1 MNLQGLKYTLP
12 HLFKLSKQITSPFSF
27 QMQIQ
32 NTKSVKSLLI
42 HTTTSTTNHQGCRK
56 HKNGGAEPVKVS
68 HNLPKSTFTFSNQ
81 VSILEYC
88 QLCSCH
94 CQRRWLP
101 CESQRGLLVQ
111 HLQPLDIVKGG
122 YNGGL
127 LVAANNH
134 CLISKFGKFGSHYC
148 WQRSKRSCHWSL

>member
-42 HTTTSTTNHQGCRK
+42 HTTTSTTNHQGGRK
-56 HKNGGAEPVKVS
+56 HKNGGAETAKVS

-81 VSILEYC
+81 VSETT
-88 QLCSCH
+88 
-94 CQRRWLP
+94 
-101 CESQRGLLVQ
+101 
-111 HLQPLDIVKGG
+111 HLSSPNAPPHPQIFKP
-122 YNGGL
+122 
-127 LVAANNH
+127 
-134 CLISKFGKFGSHYC
+134 
-148 WQRSKRSCHWSL
+148 